1 MLRIGGPKRGLRPTH
16 RFFMAD
22 IKFACPSCHQHIT
35 CDELWCGQEIACPI
49 CQAPLT
55 VPPKPA
61 PKPVARTTASAHS
74 GSSLVPKPP
83 PGAGSKLSIGAQA
96 NTEAPGA
103 GLANRNIPIRNLA
116 PEAQKKKSPLVK
128 ILTGIVVV
136 AVLGVGGYYGFQW
149 LMAMQAKSNAARDR
163 EMANADG
170 GQVGHISELNNFLDA
185 TEPGGAGLGSVG
197 RRPASG
203 APRARAAAAAAA
215 TAAAM
220 PAAGDDGTT
229 DPAAAPAEKPLPV
242 IAPVYTLE
250 ADSAK
255 IPEGRVNGMISGT
268 NFVAETVSLVPSTT
282 TQVLKLT
289 QGAAASPDREILVYI
304 KLKAGEKL
312 GGQKITSTKDAKD
325 PAISSVMK
333 RWKTNPRYAPTSKA
347 FSSGFALKLELG
359 QPGEGFIPGKIYLAL
374 PDTEQTVVA
383 GVFKATSV
391 QVSADPTAAPAVVS
405 PAAPVGRTP
414 AETEMMRR
422 RYGR

>member
-1 MLRIGGPKRGLRPTH
+1 
-16 RFFMAD
+16 MAD

-61 PKPVARTTASAHS
+61 PKPAVRTTGS
-74 GSSLVPKPP
+74 GQGHNALVPKPP
-83 PGAGSKLSIGAQA
+83 AAPTPKLSIGAQA

-116 PEAQKKKSPLVK
+116 PEAKKKKNPVVK
-128 ILTGIVVV
+128 ILTTIVVV

-149 LMAMQAKSNAARDR
+149 LMAMQAKSNAASDR

-185 TEPGGAGLGSVG
+185 TEPGGAGLGSIP
-197 RRPASG
+197 RRQPSG
-203 APRARAAAAAAA
+203 APR
-215 TAAAM
+215 T
-220 PAAGDDGTT
+220 PGAAGGQAMSADADDETADAG
-229 DPAAAPAEKPLPV
+229 AAAPAEKPLPV
-242 IAPVYTLE
+242 IPPVYTLE
-250 ADSAK
+250 AEAAK

-268 NFVAETVSLVPSTT
+268 NFVAETVSIVPSTT

-289 QGAAASPDREILVYI
+289 QGAEASPDREILVYL

-312 GGQKITSTKDAKD
+312 GGQKITVTKDTRN

-347 FSSGFALKLELG
+347 FSGGFALKLELG

-383 GVFKATSV
+383 GVFKATSA
-391 QVSADPTAAPAVVS
+391 QAYADPTAASAVASPVPPA
-405 PAAPVGRTP
+405 GRNP